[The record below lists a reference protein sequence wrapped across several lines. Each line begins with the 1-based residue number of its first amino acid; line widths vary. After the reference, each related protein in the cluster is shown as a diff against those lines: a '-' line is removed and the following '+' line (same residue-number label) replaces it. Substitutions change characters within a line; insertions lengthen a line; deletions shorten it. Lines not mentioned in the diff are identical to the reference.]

1 MMIAFYV
8 GGVWLGTDI
17 FGLPPRLVNIGF
29 YVTATFIS
37 FVLAY
42 KWVFAATGNPKRA
55 LALFLTLQL
64 FGVGL
69 NALWVEGGLRF
80 TPLYPWVI
88 AASFFIIWPFI
99 SYRIQKTYIFE

>member
-1 MMIAFYV
+1 MIAFYV

-17 FGLPPRLVNIGF
+17 FGLPPRPVYIGF

-37 FVLAY
+37 FALAY
-42 KWVFAATGNPKRA
+42 KWVFTATGNPKRA
-55 LALFLTLQL
+55 LILYLILQL
-64 FGVGL
+64 FGIGF

-80 TPLYPWVI
+80 TSLYPWLI

-99 SYRIQKTYIFE
+99 SYRIQNKYIFE